1 MTNGEKYRSIDDR
14 VTAFRRYC
22 ADIGCP
28 NCCIKP
34 YAEAKHN
41 MCVDRCILKWLA
53 LEAEED
59 KPLTCPFC
67 GSVDIKVM
75 SLVRPDYVVSSC
87 YVVSCCNCGA
97 VSRAEAT
104 KTDAIAAWNRRAK

>member
-1 MTNGEKYRSIDDR
+1 MTNEEKFKTPEERID
-14 VTAFRRYC
+14 AFKRYC
-22 ADIGCP
+22 APRVCDDCQAYKIHHCPDGRMGC
-28 NCCIKP
+28 I
-34 YAEAKHN
+34 
-41 MCVDRCILKWLA
+41 VRWLS
-53 LEAEED
+53 LEVEEK
-59 KPLTCPFC
+59 KPLACPFC

-75 SLVRPDYVVSSC
+75 SPVRPDYVVSSC

>member
-1 MTNGEKYRSIDDR
+1 MTNEQKYKTTGERIR
-14 VTAFRRYC
+14 AFGRFC
-22 ADIGCP
+22 KGQEKKSGCLGCP
-28 NCCIKP
+28 TGRVPTYREQC
-34 YAEAKHN
+34 ALA
-41 MCVDRCILKWLA
+41 WLA
-53 LEAEED
+53 LEAEEE